1 MQGLYN
7 DDLALQNATAAQARA
22 YVEWYLSRDRAHA
35 QSKSPVVVARV
46 NTICVLGKGDQ
57 SCEPGRIS
65 RARFLVSIKTGQTP
79 WSKVMC
85 PAFHRHDHILF
96 SCVQTAPSANLYTDR
111 LTIEWSAQYFHYAL
125 NRVNRHALG

>member
-79 WSKVMC
+79 WSKVMSRTTTSTLNVNMTSC
-85 PAFHRHDHILF
+85 RIIYGTAWYVTPWTIL
-96 SCVQTAPSANLYTDR
+96 SR
-111 LTIEWSAQYFHYAL
+111 IIEFIPGRKSVLLH
-125 NRVNRHALG
+125 

>member
-79 WSKVMC
+79 WSKVKRELMASESV
-85 PAFHRHDHILF
+85 PNFELSYRF
-96 SCVQTAPSANLYTDR
+96 SSHPFRPTAVIRRSVYRGGGSKEINS
-111 LTIEWSAQYFHYAL
+111 I
-125 NRVNRHALG
+125 